1 MNLQLYPRLSTRSRR
16 ALTKTKGRFGRV
28 YYYKPRGTLLQRL
41 SSETGLSIEDVYNQ
55 LMRERNYLLSLQA
68 SV

>member
-1 MNLQLYPRLSTRSRR
+1 MELKLYPRLSTRSRR
-16 ALTKTKGRFGRV
+16 AMTKTVGRFGRV

-55 LMRERNYLLSLQA
+55 LMKERNYLLRLQPSL
-68 SV
+68 